1 LLAHLAFSEKNLLF
15 GVMSDAVLS
24 RFSAPVAE
32 AAAPPTTP
40 AASLRRAD
48 PRVVALALGLIG
60 AGLWFAATV
69 GGWRVAAAFGIAAI
83 GGIALV
89 QAGFGF
95 AGGWRKALIE
105 RRTGL
110 VRAQILMIGVTLLAF
125 APLLALGSVFGQ
137 PVRGYVFPISLD
149 LVLGAALF
157 GLGMAVT
164 GACGSGTLFAA
175 GAGSARMWIALPAF
189 IAGATG
195 AAFLHDHWAGLP
207 RLAAVSLPAALG
219 TVPALVLQIG
229 ALGLLWWGMLALER
243 RRHGVAAPLAA
254 VPGGRLLG
262 GPWSPLVA
270 ALVLACVAVAT
281 LLIAGRPWGITQ
293 AFTLWGSWAIDGLGL
308 EEPHFWSYWEE
319 PTRVD
324 FLHRRLF
331 ADTTSVMNLGLIA
344 GAMLAAGVA
353 GRFQPTLPTL
363 SGAAGA
369 IIGGLMLGAGAVIGT
384 GCNISALFSG
394 IASGSL
400 HGWVWLAAAAAGN
413 VVGNL
418 ALRRA

>member
-1 LLAHLAFSEKNLLF
+1 
-15 GVMSDAVLS
+15 MSDAVLS

-32 AAAPPTTP
+32 AAAPPATP
-40 AASLRRAD
+40 TAGLRRAD
-48 PRVVALALGLIG
+48 PRVVALALALFA
-60 AGLWFAATV
+60 AGLWFAGTT
-69 GGWRVAAAFGIAAI
+69 GGWRVAAAFAIAGL
-83 GGIALV
+83 GGVALT

-125 APLLALGSVFGQ
+125 APLLAAGTVFGQ

-175 GAGSARMWIALPAF
+175 GAGSTRMLIALAAF
-189 IAGATG
+189 VAGATG
-195 AAFLHDHWAGLP
+195 AAYAFEAWSGLP
-207 RLAAVSLPAALG
+207 RLAAVSLPATFGAL
-219 TVPALVLQIG
+219 PALALQLG
-229 ALGLLWWGMLALER
+229 LLGLLWWGLVALER
-243 RRHGVAAPLAA
+243 RRHGAVAPIGRAA
-254 VPGGRLLG
+254 DARLLA
-262 GPWSPLVA
+262 GPWSPLAA

-281 LLIAGRPWGITQ
+281 LIVAGRPWGITQ
-293 AFTLWGSWAIDGLGL
+293 AFTLWGSWTVDALRL
-308 EEPHFWSYWEE
+308 EEPHFWAYWEE

-344 GAMLAAGVA
+344 GAMLAAGLA
-353 GRFQPTLPTL
+353 GRFRPTLPTL
-363 SGAAGA
+363 SGAASA
-369 IIGGLMLGAGAVIGT
+369 TLGGLMLGAGAVIGT